1 MGRGRAIA
9 ASTDPDDKRAPLVLT
24 TASGQ
29 HLAGRKGTSMRQ
41 ARLGPFVGVLVA
53 VALWASGAPRVAA
66 QTTAPPEGWVV
77 LPLDE
82 YKALREKALPAAAVS
97 PPPPVD
103 ATLTR
108 VDYDLRVDG
117 ETITGRARLTIDVL
131 RDVWTRV
138 QIPSGLL
145 VRDARLDGQPV
156 SLVGGSSPH
165 VLLSR
170 AGRFVLALELALPL
184 TASNGSESIALPPSP
199 SPISTATLTLPRS
212 EVDVS
217 VNGGF
222 VTERTEAGTDSR
234 WTVLGR
240 SNTALALSWKRKV
253 VDRRSEQP
261 LRVRARVTQTVAL
274 GEESGQVAASVRVEV
289 LQGLARELSLSI
301 PTGLVVNE
309 VNGATVGDWEV
320 TSGVL
325 RVRLLDPSASDSSF
339 VISGEMRA
347 PRDGAIAIPLV
358 RMPSAERET
367 GAVAVDVVGAGE
379 IAEKQVRGLEPAD
392 PSELGDLVAGRE
404 SPSMAAFRM
413 RPLAGTDARS
423 ITVKV
428 VRYTPQAVLV
438 ANVEEARYR
447 TLVSEDGKLLVEAR
461 YAVRN
466 NQRSF
471 LKVVMPAGS
480 TLWSADIGGRPVRPA
495 MAEAGAI
502 LLPLEKGRAGPAGE
516 EAPTFVVGLV
526 YFQGAD
532 RSAWLEKGRTRVD
545 LPALDLPISRTGV
558 ELFYPPRFHVDPQ
571 AGPFRVEA
579 DPGPF
584 AEALRQPVAP
594 PAALDKSMQGD
605 RGAAGL
611 QALVDRFRNESGGR
625 SVVGSLPVHVS
636 FPAFGPSIF
645 LASELTAEA
654 GAPCIE
660 LVYRRTK

>member
-1 MGRGRAIA
+1 
-9 ASTDPDDKRAPLVLT
+9 
-24 TASGQ
+24 
-29 HLAGRKGTSMRQ
+29 LA
-41 ARLGPFVGVLVA
+41 V
-53 VALWASGAPRVAA
+53 VALWTLSTSGAPPVAA
-66 QTTAPPEGWVV
+66 QTTAPPDGWVV

-82 YKALREKALPAAAVS
+82 YKALRERALPAAAAA
-97 PPPPVD
+97 PTPPPVD

-117 ETITGRARLTIDVL
+117 ETVAGRARLTIDIL

-138 QIPSGLL
+138 PIPSGLL

-199 SPISTATLTLPRS
+199 SPISTATLTLPTPD
-212 EVDVS
+212 VDLS

-222 VTERTEAGTDSR
+222 VTERADAGTESR

-240 SNTALALSWKRKV
+240 SNTALALAWKRKV

-261 LRVRARVTQTVAL
+261 LRVRARVTQTVTL

-289 LQGLARELSLSI
+289 LQGLARELSLSV
-301 PTGLVVNE
+301 PAGLVVNE
-309 VNGATVGDWEV
+309 VNGATVGDWDV

-347 PRDGAIAIPLV
+347 PRDGAIAIPLL

-367 GAVAVDVVGAGE
+367 GAIAVDVVGAGE
-379 IAEKQVRGLEPAD
+379 IAERQVRGLEPAD

-423 ITVKV
+423 ITVTV
-428 VRYTPQAVLV
+428 VRYTPQPVLI

-447 TLVSEDGKLLVEAR
+447 TLVSEDGKLLVDAR

-471 LKVVMPAGS
+471 LKVVLPAGS
-480 TLWSADIGGRPVRPA
+480 TLWSADVAGRPVRPA

-502 LLPLEKGRAGPAGE
+502 LLPLEKGRAGPAIE
-516 EAPTFVVGLV
+516 DAPTFVVGLV
-526 YFQGAD
+526 YFQGTD
-532 RSAWLEKGRTRVD
+532 RSAWLEKGRMRVD

-558 ELFYPPRFHVDPQ
+558 ELFYPPRFHIDPQ
-571 AGPFRVEA
+571 AGPFRVDA

-584 AEALRQPVAP
+584 AEALRRPAAAPVAP
-594 PAALDKSMQGD
+594 DKSTQGD
-605 RGAAGL
+605 RAAAGL
-611 QALVDRFRNESGGR
+611 QALVDRFRNEAGGR
-625 SVVGSLPVHVS
+625 SIVGSLPVHVA
-636 FPAFGPSIF
+636 FPAFGPAIF
-645 LASELTAEA
+645 FASELTAEG

-660 LVYRRTK
+660 LAYRRTK

>member
-1 MGRGRAIA
+1 
-9 ASTDPDDKRAPLVLT
+9 
-24 TASGQ
+24 
-29 HLAGRKGTSMRQ
+29 MRQ
-41 ARLGPFVGVLVA
+41 GSLGLLLGLV
-53 VALWASGAPRVAA
+53 VVVTSWLAPRLAA

-82 YKALREKALPAAAVS
+82 YKALREKALPAAAA
-97 PPPPVD
+97 PTPPPVD

-108 VDYDLRVDG
+108 IDYDLRVDG
-117 ETITGRARLTIDVL
+117 ETVAGRARLTIDVL

-156 SLVGGSSPH
+156 SLVGGASPH

-170 AGRFVLALELALPL
+170 AGRFVLALELSLPL

-212 EVDVS
+212 EVDVA

-222 VTERTEAGTDSR
+222 VTDRTEAGAESR

-240 SNTALALSWKRKV
+240 SNQPLVLSWKRKV

-261 LRVRARVTQTVAL
+261 LRVRARITQTVAL

-289 LQGLARELSLSI
+289 LQGLARELSLSV
-301 PTGLVVNE
+301 PAGLVVNE
-309 VNGATVGDWEV
+309 VNGATVGDWDV
-320 TSGVL
+320 TAGLL

-339 VISGEMRA
+339 VISGEVRA
-347 PRDGAIAIPLV
+347 PRDGAIAIPLI

-379 IAEKQVRGLEPAD
+379 IAERQVRGLEPAD

-423 ITVKV
+423 ITVNV

-447 TLVSEDGKLLVEAR
+447 MLVSEDGKLLVEAR

-471 LKVVMPAGS
+471 LKVVMPAGA
-480 TLWSADIGGRPVRPA
+480 TLWSADVAGRAVRPA

-502 LLPLEKGRAGPAGE
+502 LLPLEKGRVSPASE
-516 EAPTFVVGLV
+516 EALTFVVGLV

-571 AGPFRVEA
+571 AGPFRVEG

-584 AEALRQPVAP
+584 AEALRQP
-594 PAALDKSMQGD
+594 PAAPAPMDKSTQGD
-605 RGAAGL
+605 RAAAGL
-611 QALVDRFRNESGGR
+611 QALVDRFRNETGGR

-636 FPAFGPSIF
+636 FPAFGPAIF

-654 GAPCIE
+654 SAPCIE
-660 LVYRRTK
+660 LTYKRAK

>member
-1 MGRGRAIA
+1 
-9 ASTDPDDKRAPLVLT
+9 
-24 TASGQ
+24 
-29 HLAGRKGTSMRQ
+29 MRQ

>member
-1 MGRGRAIA
+1 M
-9 ASTDPDDKRAPLVLT
+9 S
-24 TASGQ
+24 
-29 HLAGRKGTSMRQ
+29 TSMRQ
-41 ARLGPFVGVLVA
+41 GSLGLLLGLV
-53 VALWASGAPRVAA
+53 VVVTGWVAPRVAA

-82 YKALREKALPAAAVS
+82 YKALREKALPAAVVS
-97 PPPPVD
+97 SPPPVD
-103 ATLTR
+103 VTLTR
-108 VDYDLRVDG
+108 VDYDLRVDW
-117 ETITGRARLTIDVL
+117 EAVAGRARLTIDVL

-156 SLVGGSSPH
+156 SLVGGASPH

-170 AGRFVLALELALPL
+170 AGRFVLALDLALPL
-184 TASNGSESIALPPSP
+184 TATNGSESIALPPSP

-212 EVDVS
+212 EIDLA

-222 VTERTEAGTDSR
+222 VADRTESATETR

-240 SNTALALSWKRKV
+240 SNQSLALSWKRKV

-261 LRVRARVTQTVAL
+261 LRVRGRITQTVAL

-301 PTGLVVNE
+301 PPGLVVNE
-309 VNGATVGDWEV
+309 VNGATVGDWDV

-325 RVRLLDPSASDSSF
+325 SVRLLEASASDTSF
-339 VISGEMRA
+339 VISAEMRA

-379 IAEKQVRGLEPAD
+379 ISGQQVRGLEPAD

-413 RPLAGTDARS
+413 RPLEGTEARS
-423 ITVKV
+423 ITVNV

-461 YAVRN
+461 YAIRN

-480 TLWSADIGGRPVRPA
+480 TLWSADVAGRPVRPA

-502 LLPLEKGRAGPAGE
+502 LLPLEKGRAGD

-526 YFQGAD
+526 YFQGVD
-532 RSAWLEKGRTRVD
+532 RGLWVDKGLARVD

-558 ELFYPPRFHVDPQ
+558 ELFYSPRFHVDPLP
-571 AGPFRVEA
+571 GSFRVEA
-579 DPGPF
+579 DPGVF
-584 AEALRQPVAP
+584 ADALRRTPASAPVP
-594 PAALDKSMQGD
+594 VDKAIQGD
-605 RGAAGL
+605 RAAAGL

-625 SVVGSLPVHVS
+625 SVAGSLPVHVS

-654 GAPCIE
+654 GTPCIE
-660 LVYRRTK
+660 LAYRRTK